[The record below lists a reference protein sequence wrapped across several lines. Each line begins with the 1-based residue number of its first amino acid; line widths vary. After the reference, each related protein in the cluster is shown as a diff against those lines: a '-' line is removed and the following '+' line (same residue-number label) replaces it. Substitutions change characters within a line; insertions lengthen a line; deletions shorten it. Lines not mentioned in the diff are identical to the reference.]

1 MTTSTTLRS
10 ERLAAVSPLRLLRQ
24 RMDALLEQVGSGSLN
39 IDSILLQS
47 DLDEVS
53 GVLYV
58 CKLVEVVPSIGKV
71 KARQLLA
78 RMNVSETEQ
87 TGNLTMDQ
95 RNKLVQLI
103 VSANRVQNGCFG
115 YFRRFDRSRAIRS
128 SISVTVSAK
137 SSLIST

>member
-1 MTTSTTLRS
+1 MTTSTKLRS

-24 RMDALLEQVGSGSLN
+24 RMDALLEQVGSGSLS

-47 DLDEVS
+47 DLDLATD
-53 GVLYV
+53 VLYV
-58 CKLVEVVPSIGKV
+58 CKLVEVVPGIGKV

-103 VSANRVQNGCFG
+103 AAEVSA
-115 YFRRFDRSRAIRS
+115 S
-128 SISVTVSAK
+128 
-137 SSLIST
+137 